1 MYVSLA
7 RICSGALIH
16 VGMTRIRP
24 VWCHI
29 REPGPIRSGAKGP
42 EGAQQRG
49 KYVAYR
55 EGDRRDSLSP
65 FGGHDRLQVGLVG
78 CAATLTMANVHHT
91 YLEMQDPSTCSL
103 LVHYFSTTSL
113 LQLLYGFG
121 SNIIRPVLFIS
132 AGDNPVGTYAG

>member
-55 EGDRRDSLSP
+55 GRGSKGIIYRHSVDTTDYNSLHLSSDSKELVRCNSSRVQFTRSVP
-65 FGGHDRLQVGLVG
+65 LVG
-78 CAATLTMANVHHT
+78 KMSGDHIELHVIDWFLESRTKGL
-91 YLEMQDPSTCSL
+91 YLFL
-103 LVHYFSTTSL
+103 LV
-113 LQLLYGFG
+113 G
-121 SNIIRPVLFIS
+121 
-132 AGDNPVGTYAG
+132 